1 MSFSQAFARAG
12 IKVEQPKKQSEI
24 IFTTDSREIPM
35 MYRAQIGGRCSLQFI
50 ANNYNE
56 SDLKIWADELV
67 NTNDEQTKKP
77 RYQYSNNQL
86 ARHIISFTL
95 PFPFRVISN
104 CGQDSILRP
113 VIDGRGIPIIPG
125 SSIKGLFRRA
135 CQRRDQGKP
144 IEQQVTKLYC
154 GDADRPGILRFH
166 PAYPLGDWASTT
178 LQDRNPSYY
187 KILDV
192 VFPQQSRQTGE
203 KNSSSG
209 AFAQVSFSQP
219 TFVFSISSSQSLSAE
234 QCKSIEGI
242 LKTALSKGLG
252 GKTSSGYGLPFQAL
266 NKPDL
271 QITLTGSGITPSLLT
286 GQKEFRPN
294 MFKAVLRGH
303 ATRLLAG
310 CTDNN
315 SVLKD
320 KINALFGSTNS
331 PSTVE
336 MFCEIKNQPQQW
348 SEEFEDLKLEFY
360 LQAGNKNDQEFLKQ
374 LFKFS
379 YTMAGLGKSWRR
391 VWHKKFY
398 PNKNYNKLIGC
409 HWISNHDEMINIKD
423 DKQLKN
429 FLDNLYKLSNQYLNN
444 KKDNGSMSW
453 REAWS
458 PKRVAVYSKIVQKS
472 TAIELFHREDFK
484 NTPAIGGKDQGDRRP
499 KHVSS
504 VWHRM
509 LPISN
514 EQYLEI
520 VTVFHGD
527 RGPWKEQLP
536 LFIKDLTDKGLSLT
550 WGEKIEFNKKLNH
563 V

>member
-12 IKVEQPKKQSEI
+12 IKVEQPKKQSES
-24 IFTTDSREIPM
+24 TTDSREIPM

-77 RYQYSNNQL
+77 RYQYSDNQL

-135 CQRRDQGKP
+135 CQRRDEGKP
-144 IEQQVTKLYC
+144 IEQQLTKLYC

-178 LQDRNPSYY
+178 LQDRNPSYR
-187 KILDV
+187 ILDV

-209 AFAQVSFSQP
+209 AFAQVGFSQP
-219 TFVFSISSSQSLSAE
+219 TFVFSISSSQSLSME
-234 QCKSIEGI
+234 QCKSIEVI

-310 CTDNN
+310 CTDNDA
-315 SVLKD
+315 VLKD

-348 SEEFEDLKLEFY
+348 SE
-360 LQAGNKNDQEFLKQ
+360 
-374 LFKFS
+374 KF
-379 YTMAGLGKSWRR
+379 
-391 VWHKKFY
+391 
-398 PNKNYNKLIGC
+398 
-409 HWISNHDEMINIKD
+409 
-423 DKQLKN
+423 
-429 FLDNLYKLSNQYLNN
+429 
-444 KKDNGSMSW
+444 
-453 REAWS
+453 
-458 PKRVAVYSKIVQKS
+458 
-472 TAIELFHREDFK
+472 
-484 NTPAIGGKDQGDRRP
+484 
-499 KHVSS
+499 
-504 VWHRM
+504 
-509 LPISN
+509 
-514 EQYLEI
+514 
-520 VTVFHGD
+520 
-527 RGPWKEQLP
+527 
-536 LFIKDLTDKGLSLT
+536 
-550 WGEKIEFNKKLNH
+550 
-563 V
+563 